1 MCRILLQLDTKIRL
15 ISTLF
20 RTLAAQHSK
29 YYRSAYT
36 KKGHKRINTA
46 TLRVL
51 RINDKM
57 YIQLVKCQ
65 VYC

>member
-29 YYRSAYT
+29 YYRS
-36 KKGHKRINTA
+36 
-46 TLRVL
+46 TLYEERTL
-51 RINDKM
+51 YLQRINDQQNVM
-57 YIQLVKCQ
+57 PIYS
-65 VYC
+65 